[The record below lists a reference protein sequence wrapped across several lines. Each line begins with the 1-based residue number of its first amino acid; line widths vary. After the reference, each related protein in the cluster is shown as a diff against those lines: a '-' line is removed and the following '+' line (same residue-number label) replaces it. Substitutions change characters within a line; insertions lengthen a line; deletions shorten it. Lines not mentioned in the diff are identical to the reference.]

1 MPAKSGKV
9 KRKPRVATKSA
20 AQTRRG
26 ASKSN
31 PAPKKAT
38 DAAKTKN
45 RALTFRPR
53 VPGDDDYILNLT
65 EKELGQVHSQSFGE
79 PFPRAQFQGY
89 LQSGAPTV
97 VVEQDG
103 KPIGYYSYLIGPDGK
118 MHVSALVIEPALQSG
133 GVGTQVMTRLEDD
146 ARRQHVH
153 TLEVFV
159 QESNAR
165 SIAFTKKLG
174 FVEVYRMPPNSIC
187 FQKVIAGQ
195 SGTSVAV
202 GRIQPGPMAQW
213 GV

>member
-1 MPAKSGKV
+1 MPAKSGKA
-9 KRKPRVATKSA
+9 KRKPRVASKSS
-20 AQTRRG
+20 AQSTRG

-31 PAPKKAT
+31 PATKKAS
-38 DAAKTKN
+38 DGVKTKN

-53 VPGDDDYILNLT
+53 VPGDDEYILNLT
-65 EKELGQVHSQSFGE
+65 EKELGQVHAQSFGE

-97 VVEQDG
+97 VVEQDT

-118 MHVSALVIEPALQSG
+118 MHVSALVIEPAYQSG
-133 GVGTQVMTRLEDD
+133 GVGTQVMTRLEED
-146 ARRQHVH
+146 ARRQRVH

-159 QESNAR
+159 QENNSR

-187 FQKVIAGQ
+187 FQKVIAGAG
-195 SGTSVAV
+195 GTSVAL
-202 GRIQPGPMAQW
+202 GRIPPEPVSEW
-213 GV
+213 